1 MKKSPDISAIL
12 NSLKR
17 TVFRLRNSL
26 SAAMKTVAASRIW
39 QALSRAGRS
48 ISMAADKIGKVLGMH
63 KEDKAGLYI
72 TVIFHLVVLIIM
84 LGGTLSSAIRG
95 DSSYLIDFS
104 RQEEE
109 ERLAEKEEFK
119 DEISKRLDRMLDGGD
134 IRMPQQ
140 QEIRNIAV
148 DASESS
154 ILKDDRNTDAE
165 KLYADA
171 ARLQEELANGYRQDL
186 APEDMRNETVDLSA
200 VQNQTDN
207 AEKPVYKG
215 PSVVSYTLDG
225 RKASTLK
232 IPAYRCIGGGEVTVI
247 ITVDNSGRVVNAKV
261 MDDVSSGDEC
271 LRNFAVRAARLS
283 KFSASPT
290 APHNQVGEIV
300 YRFVAQ

>member
-1 MKKSPDISAIL
+1 
-12 NSLKR
+12 
-17 TVFRLRNSL
+17 
-26 SAAMKTVAASRIW
+26 MKTVAASRIW

-48 ISMAADKIGKVLGMH
+48 ISVAADKIGKVLGMH

-283 KFSASPT
+283 RFSASPT

>member
-12 NSLKR
+12 KSLKR

-39 QALSRAGRS
+39 QELSRAGRK
-48 ISMAADKIGKVLGMH
+48 ISVAADKIGKALGMH

-104 RQEEE
+104 RQENE
-109 ERLAEKEEFK
+109 ERLAEEEAFKEK
-119 DEISKRLDRMLDGGD
+119 ISERLDRLLEGGD
-134 IRMPQQ
+134 IQLPPEQK
-140 QEIRNIAV
+140 IRNIAV
-148 DASESS
+148 DASAST
-154 ILKDDRNTDAE
+154 LKDDRNTDAE

-171 ARLQEELANGYRQDL
+171 ARLQEELKNGYRQDL
-186 APEDMRNETVDLSA
+186 AQEDMRNETVDLSA
-200 VQNQTDN
+200 VQKQAEN

-283 KFSASPT
+283 RFSASPT

>member
-12 NSLKR
+12 NFLKR

-39 QALSRAGRS
+39 QELSRAGRK
-48 ISMAADKIGKVLGMH
+48 ISVAADKIGKVLGMH

-104 RQEEE
+104 RQENE
-109 ERLAEKEEFK
+109 ERLAEEEAFKEK
-119 DEISKRLDRMLDGGD
+119 ISERLDRLLEGGD
-134 IRMPQQ
+134 IQLPPEQK
-140 QEIRNIAV
+140 IRNIAV
-148 DASESS
+148 DASAST
-154 ILKDDRNTDAE
+154 LKDDRNTDAE

-171 ARLQEELANGYRQDL
+171 ARLQEELKNGYRQDL
-186 APEDMRNETVDLSA
+186 AQEDMRNETVDLSA
-200 VQNQTDN
+200 VQKQAENE
-207 AEKPVYKG
+207 EKPVYKG

-261 MDDVSSGDEC
+261 MDDVSSKDEC

-283 KFSASPT
+283 RFSASPT